1 MAKKV
6 KGKKTTVIVNP
17 KKDDLIKED
26 IKRLLRSEVDSLREA
41 AKKKLDPVGKEDK
54 DIDNDG
60 DKDNSDTYLLN
71 KRKKITKSVTGKT
84 PKHLC
89 AKYVEHKEFGVC
101 ETIPGAH
108 DLVEQ
113 EDGSYKVF
121 HYDLKDESGN
131 LYEDVS
137 IEDFEVLVEMEHAH

>member
-17 KKDDLIKED
+17 KKDDLMKED

-54 DIDNDG
+54 DIDNNG

-113 EDGSYKVF
+113 EDGTWKVF
-121 HYDLKDESGN
+121 HYNIKDEEGN
-131 LYEDVS
+131 LYENVS
-137 IEDFEVLVEMEHAH
+137 IDDLEIIVEGSHVH